1 MIDSG
6 SRSNVRRTALQAI
19 AGAMSVGLLAML
31 PSAAWSAD
39 ANRFD
44 AQAFRAAQAAGK
56 PVLVDVYA
64 DW

>member
-6 SRSNVRRTALQAI
+6 SRSNIRRTVLQAI

-31 PSAAWSAD
+31 PGAAWSAD